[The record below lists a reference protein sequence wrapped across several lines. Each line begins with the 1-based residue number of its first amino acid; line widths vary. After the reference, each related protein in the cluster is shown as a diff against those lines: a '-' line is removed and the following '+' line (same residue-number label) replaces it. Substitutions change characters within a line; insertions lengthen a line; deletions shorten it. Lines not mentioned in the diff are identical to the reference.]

1 MKTTEQIADDIVQM
15 LQNIGLSF
23 DDQIQVIRIAREILE
38 ARKLNKIQKED
49 KPTKVI
55 DEIREKMQSA
65 IEQKAKAITLMVSKD
80 IERLMFL
87 DDSFPKSENFLD
99 TITVDGNELDFIV
112 IEGKMRIEIIAKF
125 N

>member
-1 MKTTEQIADDIVQM
+1 MNRIEEKANEIVKM
-15 LQNIGLSF
+15 LQESGLSF

-38 ARKLNKIQKED
+38 ARRLKIVMKNRKE
-49 KPTKVI
+49 PKVI
-55 DEIREKMQSA
+55 DEIRVKIQSA

-87 DDSFPKSENFLD
+87 DESFPKSENFLD

-112 IEGKMRIEIIAKF
+112 IDGKMIIEVIAKF